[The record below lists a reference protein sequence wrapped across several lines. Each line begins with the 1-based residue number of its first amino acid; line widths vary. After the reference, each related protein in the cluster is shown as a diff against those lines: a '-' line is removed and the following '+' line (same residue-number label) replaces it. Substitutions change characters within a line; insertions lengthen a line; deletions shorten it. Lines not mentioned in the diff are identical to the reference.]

1 MTINRTIFVAFLV
14 VLTALIVTASGAV
27 TIQVQQT
34 NGQILLLWQS
44 QSNHSYR
51 VLAADQ
57 IGQDWITQ
65 LTNLPVMNASPTLNF
80 IDPVKTASL
89 DRRFY
94 RIVELS
100 NSPPLTISGQTNVV
114 ISNLFITNAAGAGI
128 TIINCSNVVVMNCLI
143 AHCTN
148 EAVHVE
154 SSSNVSIISNRFE
167 YVSSGVWALSS
178 TQVQVTYNQCLNVQ
192 GPFPRGQLAQFDK
205 CYGSNNCINFNLGQN
220 VLGQSNPED
229 EINIF
234 QSNGTSNSPIQI
246 IGNEIRGGGP
256 SSSGGGIMTGD
267 GGGSYILVTN
277 NILVDPGQ
285 YGIGIAGG
293 DNIEILSNKVYAE
306 RQPFTNVG
314 IYVWNQ
320 TALPCGNHVV
330 SGNQIRWYNSS
341 GVENPGWNNGNCGT
355 VGGWDANDW
364 HANLDESLLP
374 QELF

>member
-1 MTINRTIFVAFLV
+1 MICKRPFLLALV
-14 VLTALIVTASGAV
+14 TLTVFAAMVRGNPV
-27 TIQVQQT
+27 IQVQRT
-34 NGQILLLWQS
+34 NGQILLQWQS

-57 IGQDWITQ
+57 IGQAWITQ
-65 LTNLPVMNASPTLNF
+65 LTNLPVMNTNPRLSY
-80 IDPVKTASL
+80 IDPVMASNGV
-89 DRRFY
+89 RFY
-94 RIVELS
+94 RIAELS
-100 NSPPLTISGQTNVV
+100 NSPPISIVGKTNVV
-114 ISNLFITNAAGAGI
+114 ISDLFITNVAGAGV
-128 TIINCSNVVVMNCLI
+128 TIINCSNVVVRNCLI
-143 AHCTN
+143 THCTN

-154 SSSNVSIISNRFE
+154 SSSNVSITSNRFE

-178 TQVQVTYNQCLNVQ
+178 TQIRVTYNQCLNVQ

-229 EINIF
+229 EISIF

-256 SSSGGGIMTGD
+256 SGSGGGIMTGD

-293 DNIEILSNKVYAE
+293 DHVQVLSNKIYGKQ
-306 RQPFTNVG
+306 QPFTNVG

-320 TALPCGNHVV
+320 TELPCGSHVV
-330 SGNQIRWYNSS
+330 TGNQVRWYNSS

-355 VGGWDANDW
+355 VDGWDANDW
-364 HANLDESLLP
+364 HANLDESLVP
-374 QELF
+374 QQLF